1 MRAVVFDIDTQRDFM
16 EPDGGL
22 YVPGAERIVPALR
35 RVLETARDCGVPV
48 VASMDTH
55 RPDDPEFASFPPHCI
70 AGTHGQEKL
79 PETTIGPFRVVP
91 NLARPIRPR
100 KGETLRL
107 EKTTL
112 SLLETV
118 NFDATLAAL
127 RPELAV
133 VVGVATEYCVR
144 ATALGLRQRGLDVAV
159 VTDAVRAVDSQAG
172 TRALADVRAVG
183 GRVIPVAEAVRLLHE
198 HGRCA
203 QESQRRR
210 PR

>member
-1 MRAVVFDIDTQRDFM
+1 MIESEIHFALAANPVAPRRASQSA
-16 EPDGGL
+16 
-22 YVPGAERIVPALR
+22 VPSWRCSS
-35 RVLETARDCGVPV
+35 D
-48 VASMDTH
+48 
-55 RPDDPEFASFPPHCI
+55 
-70 AGTHGQEKL
+70 

-91 NLARPIRPR
+91 NVAWPIRPR

-172 TRALADVRAVG
+172 SRALAEVQAAG
-183 GRVIPVAEAVRLLHE
+183 GRILFVDEAVRLLRD
-198 HGRCA
+198 HGQCS
-203 QESQRRR
+203 QEPPRGR